1 MIKVRKIMF
10 GKCLLIIEKKCLLEM
25 TFRYEIARLP
35 LDASLWVTQ
44 DYIFQWVREDGAQGP
59 EEEKFLMLDWLYL

>member
-35 LDASLWVTQ
+35 LDASL
-44 DYIFQWVREDGAQGP
+44 
-59 EEEKFLMLDWLYL
+59 